1 MMVSLTS
8 WWDRLAL
15 DLRHSLRVL
24 GKARAFTA
32 IAILSLALGIGA
44 NTAIFSIVYAVMLKT
59 LPVEDPQRLVQMS
72 IGERQMSLT
81 NPIWE
86 ALRDREQVFDGAF
99 AYGTARFD
107 LAAGGEKQQVDG
119 IYASGDF
126 FKTLGVPAFA
136 GRTFSREDDRRGG
149 GTHGPVAVLSHAF
162 WKARYQESAK
172 AIGSSL
178 RLDGHMF
185 TIVGVTPPDFFG
197 VTSGSTFDVAVPL
210 GTQDIIRGKDSM
222 LDRRSTWWLRIV
234 GRLKPGESLDKAQAG
249 LRAIQPQ
256 VREATIPP
264 NYSPSDRD
272 GYLTG
277 AGQDFTLLPA
287 ATGPSNVRSRYR
299 IALLTLTA
307 AVALVLLIACANLAN
322 LLLARASAR
331 RKEFAVRLALGASRA
346 RLVRQLLTE
355 SVLLAAAGAALGL
368 VFAQW
373 ANGLIVS
380 QMSTARSPI
389 FLDLSIDR
397 TVLGFTMA
405 VAMLTALIFGLA
417 PAFRST
423 DLSANALLRGSGR
436 SIAAGWRGFGLEKL
450 LVVVQI
456 AFSLVLIFG
465 AALFVRSF
473 NALTTLDPGFDRRE
487 VLMIGV
493 DARRANFPEERRLAE
508 FTRLLEAMR
517 AVPGVKSGAALV
529 MTPIDGG
536 SWTSRA
542 FVRDYQAASEQ
553 DRRIYMN
560 RISPQYFATLGA
572 TLRGGRDF
580 NEHDTVNA
588 PKVAI
593 VNEAFVRKYMRG
605 RNPVGETFELPSE
618 NDHGPRDVVQIVGL
632 VKDMKYVNLRAE
644 VPETVFVPT
653 AQAAKPGNF
662 PNFAVR
668 GTSGD
673 VMALRQGITAAA
685 RGIHPD
691 LMLEFRVFDTM
702 IKESLAQERLIAML
716 SSFFGGLALLVAGI
730 GLYGVMSLA
739 VSRRRQEIGI
749 RMALGAHPSWVIA
762 MVLRDVAIVTVA
774 GLSVG
779 TISGVLSGRLV
790 TTLLFGLE
798 PNDVAT
804 WAGAIAALAC
814 AAAVAGYLPARRA
827 ARVDPM
833 TALRED

>member
-1 MMVSLTS
+1 MSLTS

-59 LPVEDPQRLVQMS
+59 LPVEDPQQLVQFS
-72 IGERQMSLT
+72 IGERNTSFT

-99 AYGTARFD
+99 AYGSARFD
-107 LAAGGEKQQVDG
+107 LASGGEKQQVNG
-119 IYASGDF
+119 LYVSGDF
-126 FKTLGVPAFA
+126 FKALGVPAFA
-136 GRTFSREDDRRGG
+136 GRTLTREDDKRGG
-149 GTHGPVAVLSHAF
+149 GVHGPVAVLSHAY

-197 VTSGSTFDVAVPL
+197 VTSGSSFDVAVPI

-222 LDRRSTWWLRIV
+222 LDRRSTWWLRMV
-234 GRLKPGESLDKAQAG
+234 GRLKPGESLEKAQAG

-256 VREATIPP
+256 VREATFPP
-264 NYSPSDRD
+264 NYSAGERD
-272 GYLTG
+272 GYLAG
-277 AGQDFTLLPA
+277 ATQGFTLIPA
-287 ATGPSNVRSRYR
+287 ATGPSNIRTRYR
-299 IALLTLTA
+299 TALLTLTG

-331 RKEFAVRLALGASRA
+331 RKEFAVRLALGASRG

-355 SVLLAAAGAALGL
+355 SLLLAAAGAALGL
-368 VFAQW
+368 LFAQW
-373 ANGLIVS
+373 ASRLIVS

-405 VAMLTALIFGLA
+405 VAALTALVFGLA

-473 NALTTLDPGFDRRE
+473 NALSTLDPGFDQRE
-487 VLMIGV
+487 VLMVGV
-493 DARRANFPEERRLAE
+493 DARRANFPEEQRSLE
-508 FTRLLEAMR
+508 FARLLDAMR
-517 AVPGVKSGAALV
+517 AVPGVKSAAAV
-529 MTPIDGG
+529 GVTPIDGG
-536 SWTSRA
+536 TWTSRA
-542 FVRDYQAASEQ
+542 FVRDYQATSEQ

-560 RISPQYFATLGA
+560 RVSPGYFATMGA

-593 VNEAFVRKYMRG
+593 VNEAFARKFMRG
-605 RNPVGETFELPSE
+605 GNPIGQTFEVPGETSDEAARE
-618 NDHGPRDVVQIVGL
+618 TMQIVGL
-632 VKDMKYVNLRAE
+632 VKDMKYANLRAE

-653 AQAAKPGNF
+653 AQEPKPGNY

-668 GTSGD
+668 GTTGD
-673 VMALRQGITAAA
+673 VMALSRGITAAA

-691 LMLEFRVFDTM
+691 LMLEFRVFDTVV
-702 IKESLAQERLIAML
+702 KESLAQERLIAML
-716 SSFFGGLALLVAGI
+716 SSFFGALALLVAGI

-749 RMALGAHPSWVIA
+749 RMALGAHPSWLIA
-762 MVLRDVAIVTVA
+762 MVLRDVAIVTIA
-774 GLSVG
+774 GLTVG
-779 TISGVLSGRLV
+779 TISGVLSGHLV

-804 WAGAIAALAC
+804 WIGAIAALGS
-814 AAAVAGYLPARRA
+814 AAALAGYLPARRA

-833 TALRED
+833 TALREE